1 MPCLQQYSAFLT
13 ARALALCFQSRQR
26 PGKCHMRPV
35 NPNGFIL
42 LEVLVAM
49 SLILG
54 AWMASLASYQ
64 GIALRHGQQASKRQ
78 VLRLQWDQHEL
89 QEQARSQGTQMQLPN
104 QPHVVN
110 QGKKNES
117 ARMPSR
123 NRPVRATT
131 QSAITHQR
139 ANGQT
144 TN

>member
-1 MPCLQQYSAFLT
+1 
-13 ARALALCFQSRQR
+13 
-26 PGKCHMRPV
+26 MRPV
-35 NPNGFIL
+35 KPNGFIL

-78 VLRLQWDQHEL
+78 VLRLKWDQHEL
-89 QEQARSQGTQMQLPN
+89 QEQARSQGAQKPLPN
-104 QPHVVN
+104 QPHLVN
-110 QGKKNES
+110 QGKKNEF

-123 NRPVRATT
+123 NRPVRAIA
-131 QSAITHQR
+131 QSTIAHQR
-139 ANGQT
+139 TNGQT